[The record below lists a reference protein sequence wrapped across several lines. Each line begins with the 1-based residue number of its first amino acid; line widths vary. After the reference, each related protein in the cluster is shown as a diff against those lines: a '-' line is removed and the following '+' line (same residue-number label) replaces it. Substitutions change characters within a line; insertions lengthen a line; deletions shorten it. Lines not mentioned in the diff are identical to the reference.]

1 MCIEAAHELANGAS
15 IRHTRAHPGN
25 VRMPLVRSATMGGR
39 TMTLRRCHPY
49 NAKIVARAKLTVV
62 LALTVV
68 LQLGC
73 ASTATQSDF
82 QAFLQKI
89 AVECKPLIIGSDDI
103 GQAIIFN
110 GLGAV
115 PEHYNNFLG
124 QTSALFGGSITP
136 DTYRASLDAFL
147 GSGSYNRRS
156 FDCIIGHL
164 PATPPAAPA
173 AQPPRS
179 ASGETLA

>member
-1 MCIEAAHELANGAS
+1 
-15 IRHTRAHPGN
+15 
-25 VRMPLVRSATMGGR
+25 
-39 TMTLRRCHPY
+39 MTLRRCHTCK
-49 NAKIVARAKLTVV
+49 ARIVAQAMRVVV
-62 LALTVV
+62 LAMPAL

-73 ASTATQSDF
+73 ASTATQSAF
-82 QAFLQKI
+82 QTFLQKI

-103 GQAIIFN
+103 GQAITFN

-124 QTSALFGGSITP
+124 QTSALFGGSISP

-156 FDCIIGHL
+156 FDCIFGQL
-164 PATPPAAPA
+164 PAMPPRAPA
-173 AQPPRS
+173 PQPPWSS
-179 ASGETLA
+179 ACDTLV